1 MQERAV
7 RWNIKVSKETTSPY
21 ALWGA
26 QDMKKGDLSKFIK
39 DAVRW
44 RVSRRTVQDIKS
56 CNANTNPEK
65 LQDILDETV
74 REVRTLR
81 RSKKKTR

>member
-1 MQERAV
+1 
-7 RWNIKVSKETTSPY
+7 
-21 ALWGA
+21 
-26 QDMKKGDLSKFIK
+26 MKKGDLSKFIK

-44 RVSRRTVQDIKS
+44 RVFRRTVQDIKS
-56 CNANTNPEK
+56 CNANTNPEE